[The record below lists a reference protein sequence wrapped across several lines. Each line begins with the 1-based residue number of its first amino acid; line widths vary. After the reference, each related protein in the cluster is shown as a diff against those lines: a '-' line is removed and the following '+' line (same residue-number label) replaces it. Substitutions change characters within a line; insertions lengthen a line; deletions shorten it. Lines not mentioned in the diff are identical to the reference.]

1 MGFYPSDALVHEAQR
16 RGIEVLPPDVNES
29 GAECEVALDAA
40 QGGRVRIGLGYVRSV
55 REQEVKELVATR
67 EEGGSF
73 RSLSDLAS
81 RAGAGAP
88 SLELLAW
95 SGACDSLVDVGAY
108 ERPGSAR
115 RIALWQL
122 GVATPGKNVPGG
134 TQLALPL
141 DLPAPPKLHE
151 LSRWESMLADYGTTG
166 LTVHTHPLAL
176 LRERLPAGAA
186 TSRDLEVLEHGTR
199 VCA

>member
-67 EEGGSF
+67 EEGGHF

-95 SGACDSLVDVGAY
+95 SGASDSLVEGD
-108 ERPGSAR
+108 R
-115 RIALWQL
+115 RVALWQL
-122 GVATPGKNVPGG
+122 GVATPGRDVPGG

-141 DLPAPPKLHE
+141 DLPAPPKLRK
-151 LSRWESMLADYGTTG
+151 LSEWETMLADYSST
-166 LTVHTHPLAL
+166 
-176 LRERLPAGAA
+176 
-186 TSRDLEVLEHGTR
+186 
-199 VCA
+199 